1 MEYVNGGELFFHIG
15 REKQFSETRVRFYA
29 GEILLALHYLHSKGV
44 VYRYRALATPVRR
57 AAVVCSATLSFP
69 LTFVTA
75 RSDMK
80 LENILLDASGHVKIT
95 DFGLC
100 KEGIRQEDTTSTF
113 CGTPEYLAPEVRGSR
128 GAFNS
133 GGKWLT
139 SIPFFGLATAVPSS
153 S

>member
-44 VYRYRALATPVRR
+44 VYRYGALATPGGAGRARAWCADPRFLCRVR
-57 AAVVCSATLSFP
+57 A
-69 LTFVTA
+69 VTA

-113 CGTPEYLAPEVRGSR
+113 CGTPEYLAPEVRGAR
-128 GAFNS
+128 RARLQRRRPVG
-133 GGKWLT
+133 
-139 SIPFFGLATAVPSS
+139 
-153 S
+153 